1 MVPER
6 RRRGAGKD
14 DVVCRLLRVA
24 AESACG
30 ILLLHIGLTVQVLA
44 ALYPI
49 LHQQPREELNAGRG
63 AVAPDEPGEGALS
76 RRGSDG
82 QHVVE
87 LGRAQASTCVL

>member
-1 MVPER
+1 
-6 RRRGAGKD
+6 
-14 DVVCRLLRVA
+14 
-24 AESACG
+24 
-30 ILLLHIGLTVQVLA
+30 
-44 ALYPI
+44 
-49 LHQQPREELNAGRG
+49 LNAGRG